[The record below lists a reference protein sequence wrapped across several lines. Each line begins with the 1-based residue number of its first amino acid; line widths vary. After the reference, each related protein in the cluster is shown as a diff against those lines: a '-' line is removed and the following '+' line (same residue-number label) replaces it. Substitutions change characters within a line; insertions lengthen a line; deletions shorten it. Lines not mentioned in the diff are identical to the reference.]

1 MKSINYL
8 IIGLIISLVGVLL
21 LNGMHDLRFLGVC
34 VLGIILMHIACL
46 KVRDE

>member
-8 IIGLIISLVGVLL
+8 IIGLIISLIGVWLL
-21 LNGMHDLRFLGVC
+21 IDLQDLRGLV
-34 VLGIILMHIACL
+34 VSALGIILMQIACL

>member
-8 IIGLIISLVGVLL
+8 IIGLIISLIGVWLL
-21 LNGMHDLRFLGVC
+21 IDLQDLRFLGVC